1 MNYTLISVMVCAAL
15 FFMMSLV
22 SGAAYRLG
30 GRRHGKDEKASE
42 VTGLVSGA
50 VFSLLG
56 LLIAFTFYGAFSR
69 LDVRRQLIVQEANAI
84 GTAYLRLDLLPVDA
98 QGPLREKFREY
109 TESRAVLY
117 EKIIDVPAALAEL
130 AAAAELQKEIWAL
143 GVAAT
148 NSPKYNTARMLLMPA
163 LNEMID
169 IVTTRTVAIQ
179 THPPV
184 LIFLTLC
191 ALAVVCAWITGYR
204 AGVAGQPVYLYMI
217 AFAGITAF
225 ILYVILDI
233 EHVRYGLIRLH
244 EVNQLLFDLAE
255 TMR

>member
-1 MNYTLISVMVCAAL
+1 
-15 FFMMSLV
+15 
-22 SGAAYRLG
+22 
-30 GRRHGKDEKASE
+30 
-42 VTGLVSGA
+42 LVSGA

-69 LDVRRQLIVQEANAI
+69 LDVRRQLIVQEVNAI

-98 QGPLREKFREY
+98 QGLLREKFREY
-109 TESRAVLY
+109 AASRAALY
-117 EKIIDVPAALAEL
+117 EKIIDVPAALSEL
-130 AAAAELQKEIWAL
+130 ASAAELQKEIWTLA
-143 GVAAT
+143 VAST
-148 NSPKYNTARMLLMPA
+148 NSPEYHSSRMLLMPA

-191 ALAVVCAWITGYR
+191 ALAVACAWITGYR
-204 AGVAGQPVYLYMI
+204 AGVIGQAGYFYI
-217 AFAGITAF
+217 TAFAGITAF

-233 EHVRYGLIRLH
+233 EYVRYGLIRLH
-244 EVNQLLFDLAE
+244 EVNQLLFNLVE